1 MRLCTENAD
10 WVLSPTYPS
19 QFVVPGDMSQRDLEE
34 CAKSRTKGR
43 IPILSYYCKSNG
55 ATLWRSSQPKE
66 GIIGSVNKSDKK
78 MLKSI
83 SNTSSINRGR
93 GPMYSFAD
101 VKKGNATL
109 HIYDAR
115 SKIAAFGNKLK
126 GSGYENISEYP
137 FAWLKF
143 CDIGNIHTMRDS
155 YLKMLALCNEPR
167 SHHWLDRLDRCLWLN
182 HISSIIRS
190 AKEMGESINV
200 FLQ

>member
-1 MRLCTENAD
+1 M
-10 WVLSPTYPS
+10 SPK
-19 QFVVPGDMSQRDLEE
+19 DLEE

-43 IPILSYYCKSNG
+43 IPILSYYLRHNG

-66 GIIGSVNKSDKK
+66 GLLGGVSKADKK
-78 MLKSI
+78 MMKSI
-83 SNTSSINRGR
+83 TNASALCKNRNV
-93 GPMYSFAD
+93 PSALAD
-101 VKKGNATL
+101 LKKETATL

-126 GSGYENISEYP
+126 GSGYENMSEFP

-155 YLKMLALCNEPR
+155 YIRLLTLCNDPR
-167 SHHWLDRLDRCLWLN
+167 SHYWLDRLDRTSWLN

-190 AKEMGESINV
+190 AKEMADSIYV
-200 FLQ
+200 LFRRHR